1 MTRMNRKYD
10 KAFKFEAIQLYETN
24 GKSVSQIETEVFPK
38 YADPLQSG
46 SVRYVAHNEIL
57 AVHYEKFP
65 YATIPRKTFDK
76 TIQISQRNGLNIFT
90 IICRNYSGTL
100 FSLIFQNMNI
110 HFGTES
116 DEVSLR

>member
-1 MTRMNRKYD
+1 MRCFLIKMAHFLIWSGPLNVESRKRRYTEKKGDTKMTRMNRKYD

-65 YATIPRKTFDK
+65 YATIPRK
-76 TIQISQRNGLNIFT
+76 
-90 IICRNYSGTL
+90 
-100 FSLIFQNMNI
+100 
-110 HFGTES
+110 
-116 DEVSLR
+116 